1 MRVKMKT
8 TIKAINTWKYY
19 YLVIGFLLVLALVI
33 FLVIT
38 DSTNGVFLFLL
49 GMTILMEVFV
59 FGILG
64 AFLTTRVKLIK
75 EGFVQTCWFG
85 LRRYEVK
92 WEECIGYG
100 FVFSRAQVYMFPFLF
115 FSKEWSFK
123 GINQDSTF
131 NWEYYRYEPEHY
143 SNPRVGI
150 DLCQLEY
157 TPKMYQILREYLPE
171 HIRKELDE
179 QTDAYQEALPNISP
193 YVKAKNFF
201 GIGKKK

>member
-1 MRVKMKT
+1 MKT

-19 YLVIGFLLVLALVI
+19 YLIIGFLLLLAVALLLVI
-33 FLVIT
+33 L
-38 DSTNGVFLFLL
+38 DSTDGSAIFML
-49 GMTILMEVFV
+49 GMCILMEVFI
-59 FGILG
+59 FGMLG
-64 AFLTTRVKLIK
+64 AFLTTRVKLSK

-85 LRRYEVK
+85 FRRYEVK

-123 GINQDSTF
+123 GINQDGTF
-131 NWEYYRYEPEHY
+131 DWEYYRYEPGHY
-143 SNPRVGI
+143 SNPRVGR
-150 DLCQLEY
+150 DFCQLEY
-157 TPKMYQILREYLPE
+157 TPKMYQTLREYLPE

-179 QTDAYQEALPNISP
+179 QTNAYQEALPIISP
-193 YVKAKNFF
+193 YVKARNFF